1 MSNADEELL
10 KSLAKFLG
18 IYSYESDEFDENEVR
33 KRLTAGLHCDSTP
46 TALDAYLFHHS
57 GCDIPHLGCIE
68 EELTTEENFNDNISV
83 IIEIG
88 STFYLI
94 KWTRELIKSP
104 FSVPNRPP
112 NDAFLMHSF
121 WRLIFGKKPRYPVG
135 EFKNTPPNFQ
145 ICMKVLSG
153 ALQRLH
159 KEIFPDY
166 RYDHKNTA
174 TKQKRS
180 RRAETHISSPT
191 PLPIRRSN
199 PKSKP
204 RRPFCSVQFRLY
216 LPDVMS
222 LLPDPRKRPS
232 RAVRGVSSSQDT
244 MINTMQATSSNYRWN
259 KRPVVDGTQV
269 SGYHSAPQSS
279 SSFLGES
286 SHPLTLPFYS
296 SRFPLYPEDQS
307 AISST
312 YIPPSFSQ
320 STTPYPSLYASGSS
334 TSLWDSSIGD
344 ICPTVQWPSEPNLYY
359 PYNERGSDMYQ
370 SRYSKLG
377 IPSSSYSSGTLFEEG
392 SSSSI
397 SQRAAELSG
406 PSSQG
411 VSLFPSNSP
420 WPPQEFLSE
429 SQPLG
434 LFCSDLSAEP
444 SQAYYEPNELPQNH
458 RTTQMI
464 LEVPHPPLPQATSES
479 NPGSLT
485 GLNHLVPMGSNNDI
499 SVLPSFEMDYPIC
512 FPEADL
518 RILDS
523 LDL

>member
-10 KSLAKFLG
+10 KSLAKLLG
-18 IYSYESDEFDENEVR
+18 IYNYESDEFDENE
-33 KRLTAGLHCDSTP
+33 C
-46 TALDAYLFHHS
+46 
-57 GCDIPHLGCIE
+57 
-68 EELTTEENFNDNISV
+68 TEEGKFKDSPSE

-88 STFYLI
+88 ITFYLI

-104 FSVPNRPP
+104 SSVPNRPP

-121 WRLIFGKKPRYPVG
+121 WRLLYRKKPRYPVG
-135 EFKNTPPNFQ
+135 EFKKAPPNFQ
-145 ICMKVLSG
+145 ICMKALSET
-153 ALQRLH
+153 LQSLH
-159 KEIFPDY
+159 REIYPNY

-180 RRAETHISSPT
+180 RRAEGHISSPT

-199 PKSKP
+199 LKSKP
-204 RRPFCSVQFRLY
+204 RPQ
-216 LPDVMS
+216 
-222 LLPDPRKRPS
+222 KRPS

-244 MINTMQATSSNYRWN
+244 MINTMQATSSNYRRN
-259 KRPVVDGTQV
+259 KWPVVDGTQSDV
-269 SGYHSAPQSS
+269 SAYHSAPQSS
-279 SSFLGES
+279 SSFLGEF
-286 SHPLTLPFYS
+286 SHPPTLPPYS
-296 SRFPLYPEDQS
+296 SRFPLYPEAQS

-312 YIPPSFSQ
+312 YTWPSFSQ
-320 STTPYPSLYASGSS
+320 STMTYPSLCASGSS
-334 TSLWDSSIGD
+334 TSFWDPSIGD
-344 ICPTVQWPSEPNLYY
+344 IYPTVQWPSEPNPYY
-359 PYNERGSDMYQ
+359 PYNEHGSDMYQ

-397 SQRAAELSG
+397 SQRATELSG

-411 VSLFPSNSP
+411 VSLFPSNSS
-420 WPPQEFLSE
+420 WPSQEFLSE

-444 SQAYYEPNELPQNH
+444 SQAYHEPNELPQNYP
-458 RTTQMI
+458 TQMI
-464 LEVPHPPLPQATSES
+464 LDVPHPPLPQATSQS
-479 NPGSLT
+479 NLLSPLAELT
-485 GLNHLVPMGSNNDI
+485 HQVPMGSNNDI
-499 SVLPSFEMDYPIC
+499 PMLPSFEMDYPIC

-523 LDL
+523 LGF